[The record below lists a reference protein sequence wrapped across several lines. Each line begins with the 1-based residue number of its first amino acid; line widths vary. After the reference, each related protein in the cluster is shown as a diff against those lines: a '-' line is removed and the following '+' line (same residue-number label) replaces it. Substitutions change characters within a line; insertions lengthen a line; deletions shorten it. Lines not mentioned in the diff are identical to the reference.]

1 MSYRRILAA
10 LVVWSAHYIP
20 DAFTVFQVPYT
31 YVAFVPLYAVSLW
44 GTIILTFIHQKAGSN
59 NKKSKKTHEKSQTKT
74 QKHGTKSTQ
83 SATN

>member
-44 GTIILTFIHQKAGSN
+44 GTKIIYLPLFTRKLVAII
-59 NKKSKKTHEKSQTKT
+59 EKQNVMFYGLCHICTSCTII
-74 QKHGTKSTQ
+74 
-83 SATN
+83 